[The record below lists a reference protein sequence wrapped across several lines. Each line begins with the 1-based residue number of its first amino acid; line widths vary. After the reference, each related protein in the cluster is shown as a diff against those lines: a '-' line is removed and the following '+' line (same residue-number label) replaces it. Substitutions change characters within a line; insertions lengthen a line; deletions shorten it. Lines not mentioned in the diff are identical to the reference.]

1 MQQIQILHIYFDRQ
15 TKIQS
20 PVYCPLTGE
29 LLSPSDPYKELES
42 FPKSVFAAYSMDAY
56 DCEPFYLNP
65 TVPSDFFADVENF
78 EDIIE
83 KLKGADNKAFIVLKV
98 MHYGIIP
105 GDAGGI
111 TYILEVPEALIT
123 K

>member
-15 TKIQS
+15 TKIYS

-42 FPKSVFAAYSMDAY
+42 FPKSVFAAFVVDYY

-65 TVPSDFFADVENF
+65 TVSSDFFC
-78 EDIIE
+78 
-83 KLKGADNKAFIVLKV
+83 
-98 MHYGIIP
+98 
-105 GDAGGI
+105 
-111 TYILEVPEALIT
+111 
-123 K
+123 